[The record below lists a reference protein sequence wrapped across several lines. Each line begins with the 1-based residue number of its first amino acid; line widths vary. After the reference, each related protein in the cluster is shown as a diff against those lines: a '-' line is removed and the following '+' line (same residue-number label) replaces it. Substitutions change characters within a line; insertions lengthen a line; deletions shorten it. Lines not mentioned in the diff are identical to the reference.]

1 MIKYMQH
8 HTIDRAKY
16 DHCVMMDKSGLVYG
30 FSWYL
35 DTVAESWDAL
45 VLNDYDAVWPLPV
58 RNKFGFKY
66 FYRPFA
72 VQQLGIF
79 SKIELTEDYK
89 HEFVKLLQKHSSY
102 ADVYLNEE
110 QLIGLKPFRHVSSEL
125 NNNFTLDLNRSYREI
140 YHGYKTNTR
149 RNIKK
154 ANGNKLTI
162 FEHDSPDVLIDLF
175 RKVKGEELGLGE
187 DFYRVMKKAMYK
199 CLHNGMGK
207 LWTVYGPHNQV
218 CGGAFFVETEKRSTL
233 LFTALTDEGKDRN
246 AMFYLLNEY
255 IILWSEKAMTLDFE
269 GSNLKSLARFY
280 EGFGSAHL
288 YYQRLR
294 YNGLPLPLKWLKK

>member
-1 MIKYMQH
+1 MYMQH

-16 DHCVMMDKSGLVYG
+16 DHCVMMDKRGLVYG

-58 RNKFGFKY
+58 RNKLGFKY

-72 VQQLGIF
+72 VQQLGVF
-79 SKIELTEDYK
+79 SKTDLADEVLN
-89 HEFVKLLQKHSSY
+89 EFVKLMLANCSY

-110 QLIGLKPFRHVSSEL
+110 QLFKLNSVKHIKQEL
-125 NNNFTLDLNRSYREI
+125 NTNYTLDLNRSYREV
-140 YHGYKTNTR
+140 YQGYKTNTK

-154 ANGNKLTI
+154 GNDNKLSI
-162 FEHDSPDVLIDLF
+162 FEHDSPEVLIDLF
-175 RKVKGEELGLGE
+175 RKGKGGKLDLTE
-187 DFYRVMKKAMYK
+187 DFYRTMEKAMYK
-199 CLHNGMGK
+199 CLHKGVGK

-233 LFTALTDEGKDRN
+233 LFTALTDEGKDWN
-246 AMFYLLNEY
+246 AMFYLINEY
-255 IILWSEKAMTLDFE
+255 IILWSAKPMTLDFE

-280 EGFGSAHL
+280 EGFGSTL
-288 YYQRLR
+288 LNYQRLK
-294 YNGLPLPLKWLKK
+294 YNGLPLPLKWIKK